1 MSYGRICLLLLTF
14 SFAPSTILAQ
24 VYKWVDAEGNVHYG
38 QRRPQGEQ
46 AETVKIQ
53 GPPVT
58 PDDASLELEKL
69 KLKAGLGSE
78 NKDAQETKGQQAA
91 REMPEEV
98 RKENCR
104 VARHNFAALL
114 QKRRVVRTD
123 EDGNLIRMDDNE
135 KAARLE
141 QAKQQI
147 QKFCDQ

>member
-1 MSYGRICLLLLTF
+1 MLTF
-14 SFAPSTILAQ
+14 SFAPSTILAE
-24 VYKWVDAEGNVHYG
+24 VYKWVDADGKVHYG
-38 QRRPQGEQ
+38 QSRPRGEQ
-46 AETVKIQ
+46 SETVKIQ
-53 GPPVT
+53 GPPVS

-78 NKDAQETKGQQAA
+78 NQEAQATKGQQATT
-91 REMPEEV
+91 EVPEEV

-135 KAARLE
+135 KATRLE

-147 QKFCDQ
+147 KKFCE